1 MLEEQRSKKVTL
13 EQENKPQTHLW
24 EEFQTAAKA
33 QGMKERLGLGRWQGR
48 KARESIPPTQ
58 NLYFK
63 NYTIIM
69 ALYDV

>member
-1 MLEEQRSKKVTL
+1 M
-13 EQENKPQTHLW
+13 EQENKPQAHLW

-33 QGMKERLGLGRWQGR
+33 QGMKERLAWGGGREERPRNQ
-48 KARESIPPTQ
+48 SPPTQ

-69 ALYDV
+69 ALYEV

>member
-33 QGMKERLGLGRWQGR
+33 QGMKELLAWGGGREERPRNQSPQHR
-48 KARESIPPTQ
+48 TYILK
-58 NLYFK
+58 
-63 NYTIIM
+63 IIQ
-69 ALYDV
+69 